1 MSTRLQPAHATASV
15 VRAEDLKRELV
26 AFATSGALK
35 DEYKRQHDLFF
46 DNVPPE
52 DEHEAVSV
60 LDWFLFDWL
69 DDNGEG
75 TIDHFLYSRPDL
87 TEDDQEILLEWQNSL
102 NSVFEVRAV
111 SKKSL
116 RIEELDT
123 QESFQVWTDSPFKRN
138 QFIMARLLP
147 LGEQFVF
154 SGLQFI
160 MPDRESATAWL
171 NMRRALDK
179 LESPEALEN
188 AQRQQCSAFC
198 ELFGCDQL
206 TVSPSE
212 LNATLHKFQK
222 YLLVERRDSET
233 GFTPAE
239 TFKAE
244 FGHDLQVPEMPA
256 IPQPM
261 AGAGDVTILCDD
273 FDGIVVLPDYNKF
286 RRVFE
291 ADKPEAATSE
301 WRELLWTYIND
312 PDIPIVAF
320 ERVAEDFPVQ
330 VEAVLRQLLGDKK
343 FSLEHLYAVLLHYKQ
358 PVDGLDNL
366 DDDRQLW
373 DLFNGNSPEKR
384 KPAKTRA
391 KTKKKASGGDKRAA
405 LKKSKSVAANRANQ
419 TRPARAKSLK
429 KSRKKTTAKRAV
441 ARPAAK
447 AKGKPS
453 AKRATTRKPATRPA
467 GRTRRAQT
475 RKR

>member
-1 MSTRLQPAHATASV
+1 MSTRLQQAHVAAPV
-15 VRAEDLKRELV
+15 DRAEYLKRALV
-26 AFATSGALK
+26 AFAITGELK

-75 TIDHFLYSRPDL
+75 AIDHFLDSRPEL
-87 TEDDQEILLEWQNSL
+87 SEDDQELLLEWQNSL

-111 SKKSL
+111 GKKTL

-123 QESFQVWTDSPFKRN
+123 NESFQVLSDSPFKRN
-138 QFIMARLLP
+138 QYVMARLLP

-154 SGLQFI
+154 SGLQFV
-160 MPDRESATAWL
+160 MPDRESAMAWL
-171 NMRRALDK
+171 NMRRALDN

-206 TVSPSE
+206 TVKPAD
-212 LNATLHKFQK
+212 LNATLKKFQN

-233 GFTPAE
+233 GLTPAQ

-244 FGHDLQVPEMPA
+244 FGHDLQVPEMPSL
-256 IPQPM
+256 PEPM
-261 AGAGDVTILCDD
+261 ASAADVTILCDD

-291 ADKPEAATSE
+291 VETPDAEVAG

-312 PDIPIVAF
+312 PEIPIVAF
-320 ERVAEDFPVQ
+320 ERVAEEFPVR
-330 VEAVLRQLLGDKK
+330 VENALRDLLGDQK

-358 PVDGLDNL
+358 PVDGLDDL

-373 DLFNGNSPEKR
+373 DLFNGNAPNTQ
-384 KPAKTRA
+384 KPAKSGVKSKKKPAVSRKAAAVKKAKPVAASRA
-391 KTKKKASGGDKRAA
+391 KKTPSG
-405 LKKSKSVAANRANQ
+405 
-419 TRPARAKSLK
+419 K
-429 KSRKKTTAKRAV
+429 KSRKSAPVKRV
-441 ARPAAK
+441 ARPTSKAKPKPAAK
-447 AKGKPS
+447 KRTAKPDNTLSRSK
-453 AKRATTRKPATRPA
+453 
-467 GRTRRAQT
+467 RAQT

>member
-1 MSTRLQPAHATASV
+1 MSTRLQPAHVAAPV
-15 VRAEDLKRELV
+15 DKAEYLKRALV
-26 AFATSGALK
+26 AFALTGELK
-35 DEYKRQHDLFF
+35 DEYKKQHDLFF

-75 TIDHFLYSRPDL
+75 TIDHFLDARPEL
-87 TEDDQEILLEWQNSL
+87 GEDDQELLLEWQNSL

-111 SKKSL
+111 GKKSL

-123 QESFQVWTDSPFKRN
+123 NDSFQVLSDSPFKRN
-138 QFIMARLLP
+138 QYVMARLLP
-147 LGEQFVF
+147 LGDQFVF
-154 SGLQFI
+154 SGLQFV
-160 MPDRESATAWL
+160 MPDRDSAMAWL
-171 NMRRALDK
+171 NMRRALDN

-206 TVSPSE
+206 TVKPAD
-212 LNATLHKFQK
+212 LNATLKKFQN
-222 YLLVERRDSET
+222 YLLVERKDSET
-233 GFTPAE
+233 GLTPAQ

-244 FGHDLQVPEMPA
+244 FGHDLHVPEMPSL
-256 IPQPM
+256 PEPM
-261 AGAGDVTILCDD
+261 AGAADVTILCDD

-291 ADKPEAATSE
+291 AETPDAEVAG

-312 PDIPIVAF
+312 PEIPIVAF
-320 ERVAEDFPVQ
+320 ERVAEEFPVR
-330 VEAVLRQLLGDKK
+330 VENALRDLLGDKK

-358 PVDGLDNL
+358 PVDGLDDL

-373 DLFNGNSPEKR
+373 DLFDGNATNK
-384 KPAKTRA
+384 KPKKARA
-391 KTKKKASGGDKRAA
+391 KTGKKPTAS
-405 LKKSKSVAANRANQ
+405 SKSAAVKKGKPVAASRAKK
-419 TRPARAKSLK
+419 TRPAKPRKSATANRTVRPT
-429 KSRKKTTAKRAV
+429 SKT
-441 ARPAAK
+441 K
-447 AKGKPS
+447 AKPS
-453 AKRATTRKPATRPA
+453 AKKSVARKPASRA
-467 GRTRRAQT
+467 LGGSKRAQT